1 MFIFHTVTITK
12 NRILFKQCHILQ
24 DLMFSKQQHKAVV
37 FWAVTPCV
45 LVAASIFRAEDSKA
59 GSSALMV
66 TSYQNMLHHTP
77 EGSNP

>member
-1 MFIFHTVTITK
+1 
-12 NRILFKQCHILQ
+12 
-24 DLMFSKQQHKAVV
+24 MFSKQQHKAVV